1 MLEMSSL
8 IGNSGAGAANA
19 TSTTGGNNESGSMNV
34 DFAENERLRST
45 GSLNEDGDRNSSGG
59 SRWPRQETMALLKI
73 RSDMDVIFRDS
84 TLKGPLWEEVSRK
97 LADLGYHRNAKKC
110 KEKFENVYKYHKR
123 TKDGRSTKQDGKTY
137 RFFDQLEAL
146 ENQFP
151 SSSLPLFPSEIKTNN
166 NQASSL
172 PAAATLTAPTNPI
185 LVTNNS
191 PQPTTTT
198 TTTVVTSTTTIPSA
212 LPSITTTEF
221 MTSPS
226 TSSSTF
232 SLGGEDSEGTPTQSK
247 KRKFTVFFEN
257 LMKEVIQKQ
266 EMLQKEFMEA
276 IEKHEHQHMV
286 REEQWKMQELARIN
300 REHEILIQERSI
312 AAAKDAAVIAFL
324 QKMSSSTSQPMP
336 SSDNQIVPVPLQENK
351 ALQPEKIVDSPPI
364 RSSDN
369 NNNNAS
375 KDENNFLPRISSSR
389 WPKVEIEALIKMRT
403 DLEVKYQDNG
413 PKGPLWEEVS
423 TGMKK
428 LGYNRNAKRCKEK
441 WENINKYYKKVKES
455 NKKRPEDSKTCP
467 YFDQL
472 EELYKE
478 KNSRRGLL
486 HNNPSSEQQ
495 QQQQKQEKE
504 QEQDLDQTVDM
515 DGDEDEGEDGYEVV
529 RKTSMG
535 TVD

>member
-1 MLEMSSL
+1 MSGL
-8 IGNSGAGAANA
+8 IGNSGGGGGA
-19 TSTTGGNNESGSMNV
+19 TSSTSGVNNESGSMNV
-34 DFAENERLRST
+34 DFPENERLRITAGGLS
-45 GSLNEDGDRNSSGG
+45 EEGDRNSSGG

-151 SSSLPLFPSEIKTNN
+151 SSSSSSLPADIKTTN
-166 NQASSL
+166 NQAPSL
-172 PAAATLTAPTNPI
+172 PAAATLMAPTDPVI
-185 LVTNNS
+185 VTNS
-191 PQPTTTT
+191 SQPTTITA
-198 TTTVVTSTTTIPSA
+198 IPSK
-212 LPSITTTEF
+212 LPNISTTEF
-221 MTSPS
+221 ITTSPS
-226 TSSSTF
+226 TSSSMF
-232 SLGGEDSEGTPTQSK
+232 SLGGEDSEGTPTQNK
-247 KRKFTVFFEN
+247 KRKLTIFFEN

-266 EMLQKEFMEA
+266 ETLQKEFLEA
-276 IEKHEHQHMV
+276 IEKYEHQRMV

-324 QKMSSSTSQPMP
+324 QKMSSSSTSEPP
-336 SSDNQIVPVPLQENK
+336 SSNNQIIPVPLQEP
-351 ALQPEKIVDSPPI
+351 PEKIDDNPPPI
-364 RSSDN
+364 RPSSDN
-369 NNNNAS
+369 NNNSGN
-375 KDENNFLPRISSSR
+375 KDENSFLPRISSSR

-403 DLEVKYQDNG
+403 DLEAKYQDNG

-472 EELYKE
+472 EELYKQ
-478 KNSRRGLL
+478 KNNRRVIL
-486 HNNPSSEQQ
+486 HNNSSSEPQQ
-495 QQQQKQEKE
+495 QTPEKGQE
-504 QEQDLDQTVDM
+504 QEQDLDDI
-515 DGDEDEGEDGYEVV
+515 DGDEDEGEDGYEIAVH
-529 RKTSMG
+529 KTSMG
-535 TVD
+535 TAAD

>member
-1 MLEMSSL
+1 MSGL
-8 IGNSGAGAANA
+8 IGNSGGGGA
-19 TSTTGGNNESGSMNV
+19 TSSTSGVNNESGSMNV
-34 DFAENERLRST
+34 DFPENERLRITAGGLS
-45 GSLNEDGDRNSSGG
+45 EEGDRNSSGG

-146 ENQFP
+146 ENQFTSSS
-151 SSSLPLFPSEIKTNN
+151 SSSLPADIKTTN
-166 NQASSL
+166 NQAPSL
-172 PAAATLTAPTNPI
+172 PAAATLMAPTDPVI
-185 LVTNNS
+185 ITNS
-191 PQPTTTT
+191 SQPTTITA
-198 TTTVVTSTTTIPSA
+198 IPSK
-212 LPSITTTEF
+212 LPNISTTEF
-221 MTSPS
+221 ITTSPS
-226 TSSSTF
+226 TSSSMF
-232 SLGGEDSEGTPTQSK
+232 SLGGEDSEGTPTQNK
-247 KRKFTVFFEN
+247 KRKLTIFFEN

-266 EMLQKEFMEA
+266 ETLQKEFLEA
-276 IEKHEHQHMV
+276 IEKYEHQRMV

-324 QKMSSSTSQPMP
+324 QKMSSSSTSEPP
-336 SSDNQIVPVPLQENK
+336 SSNNQIIPVPLQEP
-351 ALQPEKIVDSPPI
+351 PEKIDDNPPPI
-364 RSSDN
+364 RPSSDN
-369 NNNNAS
+369 NNNSGN
-375 KDENNFLPRISSSR
+375 KDENSFLPRISSSR

-403 DLEVKYQDNG
+403 DLEAKYQDNG

-472 EELYKE
+472 EELYKQ
-478 KNSRRGLL
+478 KNNRRVIL
-486 HNNPSSEQQ
+486 HNNSSSEPQQ
-495 QQQQKQEKE
+495 QTPEKGRE
-504 QEQDLDQTVDM
+504 QEQDLDDI
-515 DGDEDEGEDGYEVV
+515 DGDEDGYEIAVH
-529 RKTSMG
+529 KTSMG
-535 TVD
+535 TAAD

>member
-1 MLEMSSL
+1 MSSL
-8 IGNSGAGAANA
+8 IGNSGGAAAA
-19 TSTTGGNNESGSMNV
+19 TSSVNNESGSMNV
-34 DFAENERLRST
+34 DFPENERLRITAGGLS
-45 GSLNEDGDRNSSGG
+45 EEGDRNSSGG

-151 SSSLPLFPSEIKTNN
+151 SSSSSSLPADIK
-166 NQASSL
+166 QASSL
-172 PAAATLTAPTNPI
+172 PPAATLMAPTDPI
-185 LVTNNS
+185 TITNS
-191 PQPTTTT
+191 SQPTTITT
-198 TTTVVTSTTTIPSA
+198 AIPIPSK
-212 LPSITTTEF
+212 LPNISTTTEF
-221 MTSPS
+221 MTTSPS
-226 TSSSTF
+226 TSSSMF
-232 SLGGEDSEGTPTQSK
+232 SLGGEDSEGTPTQNK
-247 KRKFTVFFEN
+247 KRKLTIFFEN
-257 LMKEVIQKQ
+257 LMNGVIQKQ
-266 EMLQKEFMEA
+266 ETLQKEFLEA
-276 IEKHEHQHMV
+276 IEKYEHQRMV
-286 REEQWKMQELARIN
+286 KEEQWKMQELARIN

-324 QKMSSSTSQPMP
+324 QKMSSSSTSQQPTP
-336 SSDNQIVPVPLQENK
+336 SSNNNQIIPVPNLQE
-351 ALQPEKIVDSPPI
+351 QEKIDDNPPPI
-364 RSSDN
+364 IRPSSDN
-369 NNNNAS
+369 NNNGN
-375 KDENNFLPRISSSR
+375 KDENSFPPRISSSR

-403 DLEVKYQDNG
+403 DLEAKYQDNG

-472 EELYKE
+472 EELYKQ
-478 KNSRRGLL
+478 KNNRRVIL
-486 HNNPSSEQQ
+486 HNNSSSEPQQ
-495 QQQQKQEKE
+495 QTPEKGQE
-504 QEQDLDQTVDM
+504 QEQDLD
-515 DGDEDEGEDGYEVV
+515 GDEGEDGYEIAVH
-529 RKTSMG
+529 KTSMG
-535 TVD
+535 TAAD